1 MLRYLGMMSQ
11 MDQDLTT
18 ATPVAIAVAPNGGRR
33 GKADHPAL
41 PTTPSEL
48 AETAA
53 RCLAAGAAMIHV
65 HVRDAT
71 GRHLLDVEA
80 YRSAMDAIRAAVGDR
95 LVVQATSESLGLY
108 SPAQQMALVRALK
121 PEAVSLALREL
132 APNEAAEPAFADF
145 LLWLLRERIT
155 PQIILYDASEV
166 ARLET
171 MSRRGLAPFETIPV
185 LYALGRYAPG
195 QRSQPTDLLPFLAA
209 RRSPAAHWMVCAF
222 GWRETA
228 CVTAAALLGGHIR
241 VGFENNL
248 HRPDGALAADN
259 AELVEAAA
267 KAIAATGL
275 ARASADALRGAWR
288 VEA

>member
-1 MLRYLGMMSQ
+1 
-11 MDQDLTT
+11 MDQDAAPTL
-18 ATPVAIAVAPNGGRR
+18 TPVAIAVAPNGGRR

-41 PTTPSEL
+41 PITPSEL

-53 RCLAAGAAMIHV
+53 QCLEAGAAMIHV

-71 GRHLLDVEA
+71 GRHLLEA
-80 YRSAMDAIRAAVGDR
+80 ETYRLAIDAIRSAVGDR

-108 SPAQQMALVRALK
+108 TPDQQMAVVRALK

-132 APNEAAEPAFADF
+132 APDEAAVPAFADF
-145 LLWLLRERIT
+145 LLWLRRERIA
-155 PQIILYDASEV
+155 PQIILYDAGEV
-166 ARLET
+166 ARLEA

-185 LYALGRYAPG
+185 LYVLGRYAPG
-195 QRSQPTDLLPFLAA
+195 QRSQPTDLLPLLAA
-209 RRSPAAHWMVCAF
+209 RRSLAPHWMVCAF
-222 GWRETA
+222 GPQEMA
-228 CVTAAALLGGHIR
+228 CVTTAALLGGHIR

-259 AELVEAAA
+259 AERVEAAA

-275 ARASADALRGAWR
+275 ARASADGLRDAWR
-288 VEA
+288 GEG